1 MKIETVPAHRL
12 TRTAQKRIIESAQS
26 AFGPTMTPS
35 EVREH
40 IAGDVALAKNK
51 RGRIVGFG
59 TAISKPGEIHLGGAA
74 VHQEHQGNGAY
85 KGLVRARI
93 ENAISSK
100 TPLVTTRTQNE
111 KVEAGIRAT
120 LRDLQTEGKISGFT
134 VRREKVEGVYGRK
147 LANTPTPSAGSPY
160 AKLDA
165 NRGDAYKL
173 RAKIKY

>member
-26 AFGPTMTPS
+26 AFGPTMTPA
-35 EVREH
+35 EVRDH
-40 IAGDVALAKNK
+40 IAGDVALAKSK
-51 RGRIVGFG
+51 RGKIVGFG
-59 TAISKPGEIHLGGAA
+59 TVISKPGEIHLGGAA
-74 VHQEHQGNGAY
+74 VHLEHQGNGAY

-93 ENAISSK
+93 ENAIDSK

-120 LRDLQTEGKISGFT
+120 LLNLQDEGKIAGFS

-147 LANTPTPSAGSPY
+147 LANTPTPQPRSPY
-160 AKLDA
+160 AKLDIE
-165 NRGDAYKL
+165 RGDAFKL